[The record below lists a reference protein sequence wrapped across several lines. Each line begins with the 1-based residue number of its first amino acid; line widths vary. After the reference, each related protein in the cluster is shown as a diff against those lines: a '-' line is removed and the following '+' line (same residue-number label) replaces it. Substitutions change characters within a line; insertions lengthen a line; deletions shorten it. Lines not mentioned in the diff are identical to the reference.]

1 MNYEDDMQYDWII
14 HKKALL
20 EKRAAE
26 EEAERRH
33 KAAQAL
39 MIANAR
45 MGKKN

>member
-1 MNYEDDMQYDWII
+1 MAFEDDNQYDWIL
-14 HKKALL
+14 HKNAII

-26 EEAERRH
+26 EEAEKRH